1 MDQPAKAL
9 SVDREGVADGFEP
22 RTFYKAEVLPGGH
35 TRLVI
40 SLPPERLEA
49 VHRALVSEI
58 SAPLKVL
65 YQQLTDR
72 KSGQLPQ
79 PISRVAVEVD
89 TVRLESVLD
98 CYRRLIYFDG
108 RHQFWVRGSDGVQL
122 VLEEIGV
129 LYLYPDDPSFRDL
142 LASHGVEEGEGETLA
157 TRDYVK
163 VNFLAECDADEVGLW
178 QSLGMVEWAG

>member
-1 MDQPAKAL
+1 MDRPAKAL

-22 RTFYKAEVLPGGH
+22 RTFFKAEVLQGGH

-40 SLPPERLEA
+40 SLPPERLES
-49 VHRALVSEI
+49 VHRALVSEF
-58 SAPLKVL
+58 SGPLKVL
-65 YQQLTDR
+65 YQQLTNR
-72 KSGQLPQ
+72 KSGQLPK
-79 PISRVAVEVD
+79 PISRVGVEID
-89 TVRLESVLD
+89 PERLKSALD
-98 CYRRLIYFDG
+98 SYRRLIYYDG
-108 RHQFWVRGSDGVQL
+108 RHQFWVRDSAGAQL

-129 LYLYPDDPSFRDL
+129 LYLYPDDPSFREAL
-142 LASHGVEEGEGETLA
+142 VRHGVEEGSGETMA